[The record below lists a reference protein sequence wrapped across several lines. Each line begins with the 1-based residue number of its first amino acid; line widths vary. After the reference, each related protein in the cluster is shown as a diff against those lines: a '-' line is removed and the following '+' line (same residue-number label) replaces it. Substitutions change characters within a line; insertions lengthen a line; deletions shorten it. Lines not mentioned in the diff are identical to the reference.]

1 LLLLLLIGFPRTFL
15 VHGKKGFPRAFLV
28 HVLLFHG
35 RGGCGGY
42 GGTADAGRRN
52 HKTEHSGVQT
62 SARRVKVSVPGKFF
76 PQLQPAEQKA
86 FYEGEAVE
94 YRERYKLIFM
104 FFYREN

>member
-1 LLLLLLIGFPRTFL
+1 M
-15 VHGKKGFPRAFLV
+15 V
-28 HVLLFHG
+28 
-35 RGGCGGY
+35 
-42 GGTADAGRRN
+42 GTAVQQTLDVEIIRQ
-52 HKTEHSGVQT
+52 HSGVQT

>member
-1 LLLLLLIGFPRTFL
+1 MAEAA
-15 VHGKKGFPRAFLV
+15 VV
-28 HVLLFHG
+28 
-35 RGGCGGY
+35 
-42 GGTADAGRRN
+42 GTAVQQTLDVEIIRQ
-52 HKTEHSGVQT
+52 HSGVQT

>member
-1 LLLLLLIGFPRTFL
+1 MSTARKAFREPFL
-15 VHGKKGFPRAFLV
+15 STSCFSMAEAAVV
-28 HVLLFHG
+28 
-35 RGGCGGY
+35 
-42 GGTADAGRRN
+42 GTAVQQTLDVEIIRQ
-52 HKTEHSGVQT
+52 HSGVQT